1 MKGCCNLSCW
11 QESNFIIRFEKIDII
26 KIMKID
32 ISYFFFERV
41 IFHELEAVKY
51 FCTYSS
57 IWNIWQGSE

>member
-1 MKGCCNLSCW
+1 
-11 QESNFIIRFEKIDII
+11 
-26 KIMKID
+26 MKID

-51 FCTYSS
+51 FCNYSS